1 VTPRVRAVIHKEL
14 REFRRNKFVI
24 GSMIALPVMFLVLPV
39 GTLLSIKSGTPLSA
53 VRAAVN
59 GENVTL
65 FLIPLIL
72 PTIIAGYAV
81 IGERDQG
88 TLEPVLTT
96 PVRDDELL
104 LGKALSAI
112 VPTVAI
118 AYALFAA
125 YVTAIRLAAAPDVVT
140 LVWRPSLFV
149 SVILFAPLLATF
161 AIWVGLAI
169 STRATDVR
177 VASQLSALAV
187 LPMLGLIALYTFG
200 VVSPTVGGAIAAAVF
215 LALIDVLAW
224 RMVSS
229 MFSRERLLTRYG
241 RA

>member
-1 VTPRVRAVIHKEL
+1 VNLRIRAVIRKEL

-24 GSMIALPVMFLVLPV
+24 GSMIVLPLMLLVLPV
-39 GTLLSIKSGTPLSA
+39 GTLLSIKPGTPLGA

-65 FLIPLIL
+65 FLIPLLL

-81 IGERDQG
+81 IGEREQG

-96 PVRDDELL
+96 PVRDEELL

-112 VPTVAI
+112 LPTVAI
-118 AYALFAA
+118 AYVLFGA
-125 YVTAIRLAAAPDVVT
+125 YVTAIRLGATSAVVS
-140 LVWRPSLFV
+140 LVWKAPLFV
-149 SVILFAPLLATF
+149 SVVLFAPLLATF
-161 AIWVGLAI
+161 AIWVGLAM

-187 LPMLGLIALYTFG
+187 LPLLGLIALFTFG
-200 VVSPTVGGAIAAAVF
+200 VVSPSVGLEVAVAALLVA
-215 LALIDVLAW
+215 IDVGAW
-224 RMVSS
+224 RVVSS
-229 MFSRERLLTRYG
+229 MFNRERLLTRYG
-241 RA
+241 RS